1 MRPNDGAM
9 LETVDVIDKPRVR
22 HVATSS
28 ARLLLYPCQLEIF
41 LECSMSIYRRFDRLP
56 SNDMHAQR
64 AKRHAPAEAQA
75 TAHHSASPKEQYR
88 GVRKATPASEP
99 LPRTLEWSASL
110 PLDVRPTA
118 LLHHYGRIA
127 NVIAAIWRD
136 PKSLQSY
143 MDCLFTDDRG
153 DRQGFPADVLHELL
167 ALREYYDSLDAENR
181 STWTA
186 VPKRG

>member
-1 MRPNDGAM
+1 
-9 LETVDVIDKPRVR
+9 
-22 HVATSS
+22 
-28 ARLLLYPCQLEIF
+28 
-41 LECSMSIYRRFDRLP
+41 MSIYRRFDRLP
-56 SNDMHAQR
+56 SNDMHAHR

-75 TAHHSASPKEQYR
+75 TAPHGASPKAQYR

-110 PLDVRPTA
+110 PLDVQPTA

-153 DRQGFPADVLHELL
+153 DRQGFPPGVLHELL
-167 ALREYYDSLDAENR
+167 ALREHYDSLDAENR

>member
-1 MRPNDGAM
+1 M
-9 LETVDVIDKPRVR
+9 
-22 HVATSS
+22 
-28 ARLLLYPCQLEIF
+28 
-41 LECSMSIYRRFDRLP
+41 
-56 SNDMHAQR
+56 
-64 AKRHAPAEAQA
+64 
-75 TAHHSASPKEQYR
+75 
-88 GVRKATPASEP
+88 RKATPAIEP

-110 PLDVRPTA
+110 PLDVQPTA

>member
-1 MRPNDGAM
+1 MPPNDGAR
-9 LETVDVIDKPRVR
+9 LKTAGVIDKPRVR
-22 HVATSS
+22 HGYCCIYASS
-28 ARLLLYPCQLEIF
+28 RSLSERP
-41 LECSMSIYRRFDRLP
+41 MSIYRRFDRLP
-56 SNDMHAQR
+56 SNDMHAHR

-75 TAHHSASPKEQYR
+75 AAPRGASPKAQYR

-110 PLDVRPTA
+110 PLDVQPTA

-127 NVIAAIWRD
+127 NVIAAIRRD
-136 PKSLQSY
+136 SKSLQSY

-153 DRQGFPADVLHELL
+153 DRHGFPPDVLHELL
-167 ALREYYDSLDAENR
+167 ALREYYDSLGAENR
-181 STWTA
+181 ATWTA

>member
-1 MRPNDGAM
+1 
-9 LETVDVIDKPRVR
+9 
-22 HVATSS
+22 
-28 ARLLLYPCQLEIF
+28 
-41 LECSMSIYRRFDRLP
+41 MSIYRSFDRLP
-56 SNDMHAQR
+56 ANDMHAHR

-75 TAHHSASPKEQYR
+75 AAPNGASPQEQYR
-88 GVRKATPASEP
+88 NARKATPASEP

-110 PLDVRPTA
+110 PLDVQPTA
-118 LLHHYGRIA
+118 LLHHYARIA

-143 MDCLFTDDRG
+143 MDCLFTDDRR
-153 DRQGFPADVLHELL
+153 DRQGFPPDVLHELL

-186 VPKRG
+186 VSKRG